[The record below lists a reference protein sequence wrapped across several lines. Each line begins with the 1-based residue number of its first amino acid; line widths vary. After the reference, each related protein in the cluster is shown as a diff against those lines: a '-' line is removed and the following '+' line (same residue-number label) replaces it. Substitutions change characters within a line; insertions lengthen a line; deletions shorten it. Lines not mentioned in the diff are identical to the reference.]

1 MGNAWLKM
9 VKWRGSLEVE
19 GEKMG
24 SRIFREPALAKIKK
38 EQNKFLENRALE
50 KMIGRTDSEKRGGH

>member
-24 SRIFREPALAKIKK
+24 KRIFREPDTAKNQK
-38 EQNKFLENRALE
+38 ESAKQIL
-50 KMIGRTDSEKRGGH
+50 

>member
-24 SRIFREPALAKIKK
+24 SRIFREPDTAKNQK
-38 EQNKFLENRALE
+38 ESAKTNSL